1 MSEVRELTLA
11 EAIAERDQAI
21 QREQIWRDEARRAT
35 EKAERAE
42 SVAIRLSAQVATMRA
57 EQVAAEAG
65 RMK

>member
-11 EAIAERDQAI
+11 EALAERDQAI

-35 EKAERAE
+35 EKADRAE
-42 SVAIRLSAQVATMRA
+42 AQAVRLSAQMATMRA

>member
-1 MSEVRELTLA
+1 MSEVRELTIA
-11 EAIAERDQAI
+11 EALAERDQAI

-42 SVAIRLSAQVATMRA
+42 SVAVRLSAQVATMRA

-65 RMK
+65 RVK

>member
-11 EAIAERDQAI
+11 EALAERDQAI
-21 QREQIWRDEARRAT
+21 LREKIWRDEARRAT

-42 SVAIRLSAQVATMRA
+42 SVAVRLSAQMAKIRF
-57 EQVAAEAG
+57 EQLAAEAG

>member
-35 EKAERAE
+35 EKADRAE
-42 SVAIRLSAQVATMRA
+42 AQAVRLSAQMATMRA

>member
-1 MSEVRELTLA
+1 MDEVRELTLA

>member
-1 MSEVRELTLA
+1 MSEVRELTLE
-11 EAIAERDQAI
+11 EALAERDQAI

-42 SVAIRLSAQVATMRA
+42 SVAVRLSAQVATMRA